1 MWKKQSTHRRNIR
14 KSGRVSMLFV
24 FLCRMTTENGNGN
37 EATGPRISFA
47 HAPIGKYFHTSSF
60 TRTEFRLLSGRHI
73 ISKHAWKEIKQKS
86 YLQTLC
92 ECSNLLKE
100 ADLLGH
106 SGRDVLLTLG
116 TTLKRHPQ
124 VWAVQLKSLTQVWK
138 GVLRKQTKTWLKF
151 VPLPMNVCWNKA

>member
-86 YLQTLC
+86 YIQTLC